1 MLGVFL
7 IYYSYHQFSEE
18 QLEEVSTLFKK
29 ADYTYIFLA
38 MILGLLSDFI
48 RAYRWNILLNPLG
61 HKVKLSNSIMAVGAA
76 YLMNLV
82 IPRGGEVTR
91 AIIVNKYDKVP
102 MDHGFGTIIA
112 ERAIDFIILLLL
124 IAITLLIQFDVVKD
138 FLADYITPDKFIYL
152 ALVSL
157 GLLLIAF
164 LVFKKSQHNLVLKI
178 KKFVSGIIEGCLSI
192 FKSQKKLK
200 FFFLTFLIW
209 GIYILMFYVTV
220 FALPET
226 ENITFPVVITAFVI
240 GSLTIAF
247 TNGGFGVFPFVMAE
261 ILFLYDIERTTGTAF
276 GWLSWISQTVLVI
289 IYGLI
294 SLWLLPYFNKEK
306 NS

>member
-1 MLGVFL
+1 
-7 IYYSYHQFSEE
+7 
-18 QLEEVSTLFKK
+18 
-29 ADYTYIFLA
+29 
-38 MILGLLSDFI
+38 
-48 RAYRWNILLNPLG
+48 
-61 HKVKLSNSIMAVGAA
+61 MAVGAA

-138 FLADYITPDKFIYL
+138 FLADYITLDKFIYL

-178 KKFVSGIIEGCLSI
+178 KKFVRGIIEGCLSI

-200 FFFLTFLIW
+200 FFLLTFLIW